1 MNKNREIETRLL
13 SRCYSSDE
21 KILEILSSRYSITG
35 EQKPILTLLPTGE
48 EQHEDKQKPSLLNL
62 QRKKESSEQK
72 RIANRNTRVELKHYI
87 KSTLNKQKRLIKKIQ
102 KYNRDNRRE
111 KKSKPFPID
120 RLLRYYDIPV
130 YEDFIPLN
138 NLWQEYM
145 QNLLFSQ
152 YASTKNIPSLS
163 ALLPKLV
170 SADYTGCLLTVIRSV
185 NNNLV
190 GLRGIVVWD
199 TQHSFIICTPRDED
213 SREWN
218 KDGGEFTPSEQMG
231 GLRVIPKKKTIFEF
245 DVILPSGDDNGEECI
260 GFSIIGSKFEF
271 RSADRSN
278 RKFKSHSVDTIL

>member
-1 MNKNREIETRLL
+1 MNKNREIEKRLL
-13 SRCYSSDE
+13 SRCYSSE
-21 KILEILSSRYSITG
+21 SKILEILSSRYSITG

-48 EQHEDKQKPSLLNL
+48 EQHDDKQQPSLLNL
-62 QRKKESSEQK
+62 QNKKEKSEEEK
-72 RIANRNTRVELKHYI
+72 IANKNTRLELKHYI
-87 KSTLNKQKRLIKKIQ
+87 KNTLSKQKRLIKKIQ
-102 KYNRDNRRE
+102 KYNRDNRNK

-138 NLWQEYM
+138 NLWQDYM

-152 YASTKNIPSLS
+152 YASTNNIPSLNT
-163 ALLPKLV
+163 LLPKLV

-199 TQHSFIICTPRDED
+199 TQHSFIICTPRDQD

-218 KDGGEFTPSEQMG
+218 KDAGEFTPSEQVG
-231 GLRVIPKKKTIFEF
+231 GLRIVSKKKTIFEF
-245 DVILPSGDDNGEECI
+245 DVILPTGDNKEEECI

-278 RKFKSHSVDTIL
+278 RKFKSHSVDAIL